1 MLKSKSIIALP
12 IFFTYASSLALAAP
26 TARLLGKI
34 SVDKPAFLS
43 LAKLNANEPESLLI
57 SSFGPFGGDAVSTV
71 SNIGSHM
78 TGLSHAPV
86 TLISQDTKW
95 PNEASVSPQG
105 VFASPMLLIPG
116 GFLVPG
122 KSTGAIALLNPSTL
136 ESKDITKPKGGFW
149 YHRVMWKDMDGDGKL
164 DILTAR
170 ANKPMFGSPK
180 GELLWLKQP
189 ADPLNGEWTENI
201 IAQGPD
207 VYFDAA
213 DLNGDGQDE
222 IVVAQFFSKKLSVYW
237 KNGAKYEMRVIDDS
251 IGQVFDVQI
260 ADLNNDGTKDL
271 LVTNH
276 EGGGKGL
283 VLAYEV
289 PKDLSKGTFTKHVL
303 LKDIETR
310 QGGFNQASPGSA
322 RTFKAKIDDKES
334 KPLIL
339 VNGDG
344 SQRAHILT
352 AQSQQSGDWN
362 YTETELVDA
371 NCTAGLSAIGDANGD
386 GYTDIFV
393 PAYDNNEIHV
403 FTFAP

>member
-1 MLKSKSIIALP
+1 MLKSASIVAMP
-12 IFFTYASSLALAAP
+12 IFFTCASTIAIAAP
-26 TARLLGKI
+26 SARFLGKI

-43 LAKLNANEPESLLI
+43 LAKLNTSAPDSLLI

-71 SNIGSHM
+71 ADIGSHM
-78 TGLSHAPV
+78 TGLSQAPV

-122 KSTGAIALLNPSTL
+122 KSTGAISLLNPSTL

-149 YHRVMWKDMDGDGKL
+149 YHRVMWKDMDADGKL

-170 ANKPMFGSPK
+170 ANKPIFGSPK

-189 ADPLNGEWTENI
+189 ADPLNGEWTEHV

-207 VYFDAA
+207 VYFDVA
-213 DLNGDGQDE
+213 DLNGDGEDE
-222 IVVAQFFSKKLSVYW
+222 IVVSQFFSKKLSVYW
-237 KNGAKYEMRVIDDS
+237 KSGSKYDMRVIDDS

-260 ADLNNDGTKDL
+260 SDLNNDGNKDL

-276 EGGGKGL
+276 EGGNKGL

-289 PKDLSKGTFTKHVL
+289 PKDLAKGAFTKHVL
-303 LKDIETR
+303 LKNIETR
-310 QGGFNQASPGSA
+310 QGGFNQGSPGTA
-322 RTFKAKIDDKES
+322 RTFKAKIDDNAS

-344 SQRAHILT
+344 SQRAHVLT
-352 AQSQQSGDWN
+352 AQSQQSSDWN
-362 YTETELVDA
+362 YTESELVDV
-371 NCTAGLSAIGDANGD
+371 NCTVGLSAIGDANGD
-386 GYTDIFV
+386 GFTDIFV

-403 FTFAP
+403 FTYAP